1 MFLVLTQ
8 RKIVDSGD
16 KIAFNLKICFSSPFF
31 WGRNVTSIVFPSKI
45 INITIF
51 FLNISRFYKFQD
63 LLNFKKDI
71 QILVSRPIME
81 NILRD
86 VPEIYCSVTCTSMK
100 CKQIISLSAQ
110 NVRQRIKGPLAGCCN
125 AKNDKGF

>member
-1 MFLVLTQ
+1 MFLVLTK

-16 KIAFNLKICFSSPFF
+16 KIAFNLKICFPSPFF
-31 WGRNVTSIVFPSKI
+31 CGRKVTSIVFPSKI

-51 FLNISRFYKFQD
+51 FLNISIFSKSQD
-63 LLNFKKDI
+63 LLNFKKNI

-81 NILRD
+81 NILLD

-110 NVRQRIKGPLAGCCN
+110 NVKQRIKGPMDCFCN
-125 AKNDKGF
+125 GKNDKGF